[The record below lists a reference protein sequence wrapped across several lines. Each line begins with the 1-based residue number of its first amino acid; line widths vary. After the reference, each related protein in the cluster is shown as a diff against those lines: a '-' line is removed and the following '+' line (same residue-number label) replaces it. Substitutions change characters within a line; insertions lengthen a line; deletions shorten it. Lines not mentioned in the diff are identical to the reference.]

1 MDFFAGAQEALDN
14 IKTEATRSLVES
26 YKKQTPED
34 LDDKTLSKE
43 GSSIPMATSCGQGSN
58 AAATNTLKNTPGC
71 DSGNSVS
78 SKVSCYVAISCMC
91 VKTFLL
97 LMHILVF

>member
-34 LDDKTLSKE
+34 LDDKTLSKVV
-43 GSSIPMATSCGQGSN
+43 TSL
-58 AAATNTLKNTPGC
+58 AAQTAF
-71 DSGNSVS
+71 
-78 SKVSCYVAISCMC
+78 C
-91 VKTFLL
+91 VG
-97 LMHILVF
+97 MG